1 MRRSTDLVNPP
12 LDDQPSTTSRHKLL
26 KHLLKVFRDLLKR
39 PLDSFVLAL
48 IKDLHK
54 LLDRFRRF
62 VEVFTTFEEL
72 ISLFCKVAI
81 LLECLLVDMCELLE
95 AFVDRMQF
103 FDQLQRWVSTK
114 RFNRPIAYPISFI
127 VDILFKR
134 LLRKNPEITNTPVTL
149 VFACCE
155 H

>member
-1 MRRSTDLVNPP
+1 MFPHHPPPPLHPEPDVANKNPKYIIRRSTDLVNPP

-26 KHLLKVFRDLLKR
+26 EHLLKVFRDLLKR
-39 PLDSFVLAL
+39 PLNSFVLAL
-48 IKDLHK
+48 IKDLYK

-103 FDQLQRWVSTK
+103 FDQLRRWVSM
-114 RFNRPIAYPISFI
+114 
-127 VDILFKR
+127 
-134 LLRKNPEITNTPVTL
+134 
-149 VFACCE
+149 
-155 H
+155 